1 MARNRFSSNRRSP
14 TLLRR
19 ERGMQPRASIDGEE
33 CSRIAGEKD
42 PAGHRRNSPFTARM
56 SNSIQS
62 GPAKVSVQRKNGIFE
77 VKGVMSIAVDPDVTY
92 GILTDY
98 ENNPRVFKTVTKVE
112 VEDKENVKLVT
123 QHANWNIMLWSG
135 KFTIKY

>member
-1 MARNRFSSNRRSP
+1 
-14 TLLRR
+14 
-19 ERGMQPRASIDGEE
+19 
-33 CSRIAGEKD
+33 
-42 PAGHRRNSPFTARM
+42 
-56 SNSIQS
+56 
-62 GPAKVSVQRKNGIFE
+62 
-77 VKGVMSIAVDPDVTY
+77 MSIAVDPDVTY

-135 KFTIKY
+135 KFTIKTEVEEDCSKRLVTFKL